1 MEDWM
6 FIKRHLNAI
15 IRCIALAFLILIQL
29 MIISGLSA
37 WLHHSSVYIYILIEV
52 VGMLSMLPLIADSR
66 NSAYKIF
73 WLLIILLIPIG
84 GHIIYALW
92 GEEGIHH
99 KQHSEIQR
107 KINLANKYQVKDE
120 GVQEQVAKLP
130 VSRYLNRQGYPVY
143 DNTEMQYFA
152 LGEDTIEKIMEDC
165 QKAEK
170 FIFISFFCLA
180 DGIVLEELKRVLVD
194 RASRGVEIRL
204 MYDDA
209 GSFLK
214 LSDHSLDELLAYPN
228 VTLQRFNTMQ
238 KNFKRQYFQY
248 RNHQKIVVVDGKVGY
263 TGAINISDQY
273 TNAKEKAVHWKGSAV
288 RMTGEGVWSLILIF
302 LGTWGNEMED
312 YLKYRPTLL
321 TPYTKKSIQTGS
333 LCQPYADGPANNE
346 NNTAKDVYFLMAANS
361 GKILY
366 IMTPFLILDDEM
378 SEALRLAAK
387 AGVDVRIIT
396 PGKRNG
402 RARRLLTEFNYG
414 SLLKAGVRIYEY
426 EPGFIYAKVCLNSNS
441 CKIGTVNMDFRSFYL
456 HYECGTMIYDEN
468 IRQTVEDDFM
478 DTLKKSNEITYEA
491 WKARPI
497 YRKIAQMFLKVIECQ
512 F

>member
-15 IRCIALAFLILIQL
+15 LRCIALTFLILVQL
-29 MIISGLSA
+29 AMISGLSA
-37 WLHHSSVYIYILIEV
+37 WLHHSTVYIYILIEII
-52 VGMLSMLPLIADSR
+52 GMLSMLPLIADNR

-92 GEEGIHH
+92 GEEGIHQ

-107 KINLANKYQVKDE
+107 KINLANKYQIREEAAQK
-120 GVQEQVAKLP
+120 QVEKIP

-143 DNTEMQYFA
+143 NSTQMQYLG
-152 LGEDTIEKIMEDC
+152 LGEHTIEKIMEDC
-165 QKAEK
+165 QKAER

-180 DGIVLEELKRVLVD
+180 DGTVLEELKRVLVE
-194 RASRGVEIRL
+194 RAEHGVEIRL

-214 LSDHSLDELLAYPN
+214 LSDHSLDELLNYPN
-228 VTLQRFNTMQ
+228 VTLQRFNTLQ

-263 TGAINISDQY
+263 TGAINISDHY
-273 TNAKEKAVHWKGSAV
+273 ANAKEEAVHWKGSAV
-288 RMTGEGVWSLILIF
+288 RMTGKGVWSLILIF

-312 YLKYRPTLL
+312 YEKYRPDILQ
-321 TPYTKKSIQTGS
+321 PYAKEALQKKG

-346 NNTAKDVYFLMAANS
+346 NNTAKDVYFLMSADS
-361 GKILY
+361 GKMLY

-396 PGKRNG
+396 PGKCK
-402 RARRLLTEFNYG
+402 ARVRKLLTEFNYG

-426 EPGFIYAKVCLNSNS
+426 EPGFIYAKLCLNSNC

-456 HYECGTMIYDEN
+456 HYECGTMIYDETL
-468 IRQTVEDDFM
+468 RKSVMDDFM
-478 DTLKKSNEITYEA
+478 DTLKKSEEITYET

-497 YRKIAQMFLKVIECQ
+497 YQKIAQMFLKVIECQ